1 MGVSANEAE
10 RANGPGNDW
19 RTAMLILARYLDE
32 SLLIGEA
39 RVTILGIVRR
49 KHGRI
54 RIKLGIDAPPSIPI
68 LRAELPRF
76 EREAQ
81 ANISPSLET
90 ARGQQEPAH
99 KESYA

>member
-1 MGVSANEAE
+1 
-10 RANGPGNDW
+10 
-19 RTAMLILARYLDE
+19 MLILARYLDE